1 MLRPTWAF
9 ARCPIAA
16 TETATRAMVSSFFM
30 VWLLSEIGLL
40 LLNVRGQA
48 VSVVVGKKEVA
59 GEIDLHA
66 RAFPNSDGGQN
77 VQETVENLFSGCTET
92 GAKSFTNA
100 IRAIGF
106 ECTAGSE
113 LCCAAYHAKRQR

>member
-1 MLRPTWAF
+1 M
-9 ARCPIAA
+9 
-16 TETATRAMVSSFFM
+16 
-30 VWLLSEIGLL
+30 
-40 LLNVRGQA
+40 
-48 VSVVVGKKEVA
+48 SVVAGQKQVA

-92 GAKSFTNA
+92 GTKSFTNA

-106 ECTAGSE
+106 ECTAGPD
-113 LCCAAYHAKRQR
+113 LCRAASARRRPACS